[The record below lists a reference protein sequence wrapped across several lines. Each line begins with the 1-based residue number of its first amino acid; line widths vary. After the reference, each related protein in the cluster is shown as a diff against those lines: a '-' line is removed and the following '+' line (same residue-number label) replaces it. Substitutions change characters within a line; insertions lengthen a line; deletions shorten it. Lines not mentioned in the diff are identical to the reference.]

1 MSERFL
7 VGLRGLGH
15 STMRTE
21 NPRLGRSIHSD
32 LAISPAVEGIGIM
45 AWEMF
50 PRMRELGRR
59 ATREALEANPAMAE
73 RLRA

>member
-1 MSERFL
+1 MDW
-7 VGLRGLGH
+7 G
-15 STMRTE
+15 
-21 NPRLGRSIHSD
+21 
-32 LAISPAVEGIGIM
+32 
-45 AWEMF
+45 MF